1 MTANDCETCKHSTP
15 VKTAQKTP
23 KVYAY
28 RCAWKKPWQL
38 QTRCNI
44 GRWEGRPSGER
55 L

>member
-1 MTANDCETCKHSTP
+1 MNANACETCKHSTP

-28 RCAWKKPWQL
+28 SCELQKGWQL

-44 GRWEGRPSGER
+44 DRYVERPTGVGV
-55 L
+55 